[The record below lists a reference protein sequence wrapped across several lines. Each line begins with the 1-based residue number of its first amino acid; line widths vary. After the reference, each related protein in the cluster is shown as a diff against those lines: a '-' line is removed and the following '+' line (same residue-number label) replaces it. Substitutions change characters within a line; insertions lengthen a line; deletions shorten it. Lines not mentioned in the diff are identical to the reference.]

1 MKGGENIMTN
11 LKTKIT
17 SAVATAGLLA
27 TSFAPM
33 ALADTTITV
42 QGNGADSNNTV
53 DVKDIHKSSVKQKND
68 TTVSTVVSVDQNTGG
83 NKANK
88 NTGGDTE
95 IKTGNATSTVMVD
108 VSGNSNEAT
117 AGDCECVDHATDVDV
132 KNNGADSDND
142 VTVKNKSKSKVKQKN
157 TTTVATAATVKQK
170 TGKNKAK
177 KNTDGNVTV
186 TTGNAN
192 STVDVTVDGG
202 ENTLN

>member
-1 MKGGENIMTN
+1 MTN
-11 LKTKIT
+11 LKTKIA

-53 DVKDIHKSSVKQKND
+53 DVTNSQKSKVKQTNN
-68 TTVSTVVSVDQNTGG
+68 TTLNTVVTVDQNTGG

-88 NTGGDTE
+88 NTGGDTD
-95 IKTGNATSTVMVD
+95 IDTGNATSDVTVEVT
-108 VSGNSNEAT
+108 GNSNEANT
-117 AGDCECVDHATDVDV
+117 GDCGCVDHTTDVDV
-132 KNNGADSDND
+132 KNNGADSDNA
-142 VTVKNKSKSKVKQKN
+142 VTVKNKSKSKVKQTN
-157 TTTVATAATVKQK
+157 NTTVATVATVKQK

-177 KNTDGNVTV
+177 KNTNGNVTV
-186 TTGNAN
+186 TTGNAE
-192 STVDVTVDGG
+192 STVNVTVDGG